1 MKKKIIVMLMV
12 LLSVGLM
19 AGHAAASDWEAIGG
33 MAITEVT
40 LDKWNGTIDDLNE
53 TYFDEN
59 GLIAQK
65 GLPVNDV
72 EKMDNIDRVPIVYL
86 GAQKALTENW
96 DGTIRYE
103 YIFGGVE
110 GSANIGGEE
119 GSANIGGE
127 EHEHTA
133 ETDVRLHGLAFL
145 TDYNL
150 NERWS
155 LGGGLGFYRGTKNQ
169 NLVGSRFGKKE
180 GDTDYD
186 LDAVSYRLGLAYE
199 RSFAENW
206 NVNAALGY
214 IYMEIDDQDEGN
226 VYSKGFS
233 YSLGVGYNF

>member
-1 MKKKIIVMLMV
+1 MKNKIIVLMMALLMV
-12 LLSVGLM
+12 GLV
-19 AGHAAASDWEAIGG
+19 AGNAAASEWEAIGG

-40 LDKWNGTIDDLNE
+40 LDKWNTTIDDLNGG
-53 TYFDEN
+53 YFDE
-59 GLIAQK
+59 K
-65 GLPVNDV
+65 GKILAKLPPGSSIDQI

-86 GAQKALTENW
+86 GAQKALTEQW

-110 GSANIGGEE
+110 GSSEINGIK
-119 GSANIGGE
+119 
-127 EHEHTA
+127 HTG

-145 TDYNL
+145 ADYNL
-150 NERWS
+150 NDRWS
-155 LGGGLGFYRGTKNQ
+155 LGGGLGFYRGTKNKK
-169 NLVGSRFGKKE
+169 LVGPYFGKLE
-180 GDTDYD
+180 QDNDYD
-186 LDAVSYRLGLAYE
+186 LDAVSYRLGVAYE

-206 NVNAALGY
+206 NLNAALGY